1 MGQTNTRP
9 QDESFFPLTP
19 HADGS
24 FLFPLPSVVCMGGGL
39 VGRECRMGIL

>member
-9 QDESFFPLTP
+9 QDESFFSLTP

-24 FLFPLPSVVCMGGGL
+24 FLFHLPSVVCVGGGL